1 MCHLCVV
8 LQLPRPLHAPACAGN
23 KTSSWSYG
31 PAAECYNFDVSTQD
45 FSAGINSTWSEG
57 APLRHDACPP
67 ASSTGHQVAPTRRRP
82 QLHGSLSASCRL
94 CLADG
99 LAARAGRDNQ
109 QHGISSKSDALCC
122 ALNALPQM
130 PHTMRSLQIILMLR

>member
-23 KTSSWSYG
+23 TTSSWSFG
-31 PAAECYNFDVSTQD
+31 PAAQCYNFDVSTQY
-45 FSAGINSTWSEG
+45 FTAEINSTWGGLPERRFG
-57 APLRHDACPP
+57 TTPARLPPVLVIKWHPP
-67 ASSTGHQVAPTRRRP
+67 AAVH
-82 QLHGSLSASCRL
+82 SCMARFQPPV
-94 CLADG
+94 CSADG
-99 LAARAGRDNQ
+99 LAARAGRDDQ